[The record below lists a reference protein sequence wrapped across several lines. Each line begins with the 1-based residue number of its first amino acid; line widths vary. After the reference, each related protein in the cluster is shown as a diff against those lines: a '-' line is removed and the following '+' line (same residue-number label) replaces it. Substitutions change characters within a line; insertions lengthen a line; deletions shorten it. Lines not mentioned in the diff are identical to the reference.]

1 MTHAIKEPEKA
12 ALSRAEFLER
22 IRVKPTSVTIPGI
35 GEIQIRGLT
44 APEVQ
49 KIKSGSSATPGANPS
64 DDMFAIL
71 TVVTGMIS
79 PALSQEDIV
88 ALKKEGK
95 FATVHKISGE
105 IMKLS
110 GVGEEA
116 KND

>member
-12 ALSRAEFLER
+12 VLSRAEFLER
-22 IRVKPTSVTIPGI
+22 IRVKPTSVNIPEI

-49 KIKSGSSATPGANPS
+49 RIKSGSAAIPGGKPS

-71 TVVTGMIS
+71 TVVAGMIS
-79 PALSQEDIV
+79 PALSQEDIA

-95 FATVHKISGE
+95 FGIVHKISGE

-116 KND
+116 KNT